1 MVKTKSQEFLAVH
14 PEWATDLMWISSHNE
29 EAITLTQKALA
40 EYKGPAAII
49 AGSFDPNDVYQISE
63 REYYSFGDGVRYM
76 LADNGSRIALVYMKG
91 MLLAGNGGSHYEMM
105 ADIIQAA
112 EHPAYAGVLMVAD
125 SPGGTT
131 RKMDAL
137 YNAVA
142 NYSKPIGVWV
152 SGNLNSA
159 AAYVTANANFILA
172 DPNEKNSFGSIGVF
186 TIMEN
191 LAKKLEAEG
200 HEVKVIRS
208 EHADKKYKPNAYE
221 PWTDEEMAT
230 VQAKIN
236 EQGEK
241 FINAMASGRSIAP
254 DTMAKVK
261 TGEEFDTDTALA
273 YNLLDGT
280 ATMEEAIN
288 KVATKPIFI

>member
-29 EAITLTQKALA
+29 EAITLTQKALI
-40 EYKGPAAII
+40 EYKGSAVSYG
-49 AGSFDPNDVYQISE
+49 GSFDPNDVYQISE

-159 AAYVTANANFILA
+159 AAYVTANADFILA
-172 DPNEKNSFGSIGVF
+172 NPKEKNSFGSIGVF

-221 PWTDEEMAT
+221 PWTDEEMAA

-254 DTMAKVK
+254 DTMAKVR
-261 TGEEFDTDTALA
+261 TGEEFDTDTAIA

-280 ATMEEAIN
+280 ATMEEALN